1 MELDDLKQLWQ
12 QQPTEQPADTAALQ
26 QMLLQRSKGPIARI
40 RRNLTRELWVV
51 MVTYALGVGFYVF
64 VDRSRYW
71 NVALFLVVIAL
82 LFVIYYIKK
91 RRLLRE
97 MENVS
102 GQVKTTLERQVKV
115 LGSYVRFYFVS
126 GTIGTPLAFLFALL
140 MVQSRMPLGIPVDL
154 YTGWPFWVGM
164 LLLTV
169 VSYFLN
175 KWYVNKLYGKHVEKL
190 KQLISQLESDEPMS
204 R

>member
-51 MVTYALGVGFYVF
+51 MVTYTLSIVFYVF
-64 VDRSRYW
+64 VDKSRYW
-71 NVALFLVVIAL
+71 HVALFLVFIAVV
-82 LFVIYYIKK
+82 FFIYYFMKS
-91 RRLLRE
+91 RLLKE

-102 GQVKTTLERQVKV
+102 GQVKTTLERQIHLLSK
-115 LGSYVRFYFVS
+115 YVRFYFVS
-126 GTIGTPLAFLFALL
+126 GTIGTPLAFFFALF
-140 MVQSRMPLGIPVDL
+140 MVKSRMPQGIVYSEFFNWALGI
-154 YTGWPFWVGM
+154 GM
-164 LLLTV
+164 LVLTV
-169 VSYFLN
+169 ISYFLN

-190 KQLISQLESDEPMS
+190 RELIRQLADA
-204 R
+204 